1 MTTAI
6 LAAII
11 PLSVNFLLAAAVFR
25 LPELQAVPNGFQPAS
40 DIFPEMMASEMVAAE
55 VMEEAEVADELTK
68 EAA

>member
-25 LPELQAVPNGFQPAS
+25 LPELQTVPNGFQPAP
-40 DIFPEMMASEMVAAE
+40 DVGPEMKAVEPVAAE
-55 VMEEAEVADELTK
+55 MIEETDVADEVTK
-68 EAA
+68 QAA

>member
-25 LPELQAVPNGFQPAS
+25 LPELQGVSNGFQPAS
-40 DIFPEMMASEMVAAE
+40 DIFPEMKASEMVAAE
-55 VMEEAEVADELTK
+55 AMEEAEVADELTK

>member
-1 MTTAI
+1 MTTVI

-25 LPELQAVPNGFQPAS
+25 LPELQTVPNGVLPAR
-40 DIFPEMMASEMVAAE
+40 DVGPEMKASEPVAVE
-55 VMEEAEVADELTK
+55 VMEEAEVADEVTK

>member
-25 LPELQAVPNGFQPAS
+25 LPELQAVPNGFQPAP
-40 DIFPEMMASEMVAAE
+40 DVGPEMKAEPVAAE
-55 VMEEAEVADELTK
+55 MNEETEVADEVTK
-68 EAA
+68 QAA